1 MTKVLQFG
9 QPSSTVH
16 ISGSGESRNLFEPA
30 LLYFNSYVQDAT
42 AQQIGGSFGK
52 MFGFLAVLSKND
64 GPDEAEVEAYRNQ
77 RMCQHLDVFIIRTA
91 ILLVGPYPL
100 SNQSYPC
107 GHVFSEKIA

>member
-1 MTKVLQFG
+1 MGYIWVGLQLSVAKSLIFPRGVGQTRQTAPCLQLGTRKDMTKVLQFG

-52 MFGFLAVLSKND
+52 MFGFLAVLSKDD
-64 GPDEAEVEAYRNQ
+64 GPDGAKVEA
-77 RMCQHLDVFIIRTA
+77 
-91 ILLVGPYPL
+91 
-100 SNQSYPC
+100 
-107 GHVFSEKIA
+107 